1 MTTESA
7 EYVRVAD
14 HDDLV
19 EEGRA
24 VTTVEGQPMALFHHE
39 GEIRAVNNRCPH
51 MGFPLAKGTVEDGIL
66 TCHWHHARFE
76 LSCGDTFDP
85 WADDVQTYP
94 VEVRDGDV
102 YVDPYP
108 EPDEPPVEHWQNRLE
123 AGLRDDLRLVI
134 AKSVIGLLAD
144 DTDEHSSSSPGTSSR
159 NVPYTDPVRTGLEF
173 GTEYRADGWGPGLVI
188 LGAMANMYDD
198 VRPEDRRRAL
208 YRGLLEVA
216 DDTSGEPPRFE
227 QPTFSNPDLSKDRL
241 KQWFRKTVE
250 VRDDDGAER
259 CLRTAVATLDPPEIA
274 EILYA
279 AGTDHVYLDSGHTL
293 DFVNK
298 ALETLDHVG
307 WEHAEQAVPTLV
319 PRFTQARR
327 SEEQSEWRQ
336 PIDLGELVFEFHGDL
351 PDLLDARDAGG
362 WEPQAGFVDTLL
374 SDDPHD
380 IVDAVRG
387 AIRNGATAEQLASR
401 VTFAAATRV
410 VQFATTNEFNDWNTV
425 HHTFSYCNGV
435 HGGARRVD
443 APALYRGALHGAMS
457 VYLDRFLNTPPAPIP
472 DGDPDADPETIPEK
486 LLETFDKE
494 GEVDTA
500 GRLVADYLAA
510 DGDPAALKATL
521 GRGLLREDA
530 GFHTLQHVEAGFEQF
545 DLADDPDEASV
556 YLMAPAR
563 YMAAHFPTRRSAEQT
578 FTIAE
583 RLHQG
588 ERIHK

>member
-1 MTTESA
+1 MATQ
-7 EYVRVAD
+7 
-14 HDDLV
+14 DDRY
-19 EEGRA
+19 ER
-24 VTTVEGQPMALFHHE
+24 VTTRAELEDAGRKLTTLGGQPIALFHHE

-102 YVDPYP
+102 YVDPHP
-108 EPDEPPVEHWQNRLE
+108 EQDEPPVEHWSNRLE
-123 AGLRDDLRLVI
+123 AGLRDDLRLVV
-134 AKSVIGLLAD
+134 AKSVIGLLGEGVDYA
-144 DTDEHSSSSPGTSSR
+144 E
-159 NVPYTDPVRTGLEF
+159 PVRTGLEF
-173 GTEYRADGWGPGLVI
+173 GTEYRDDGWGPGLVV
-188 LGAMANMYDD
+188 LGAMTNIYDD

-216 DDTSGEPPRFE
+216 DDTSGEPPRFD
-227 QPTFSNPDLSKDRL
+227 QPAFSNPDLSKERL
-241 KQWFRKTVE
+241 KSWFRDTVE

-259 CLRTAVATLDPPEIA
+259 CLRTAVRTLDPEDVT

-279 AGTDHVYLDSGHTL
+279 AGTDHVYLDAGHTL

-307 WEHAEQAVPTLV
+307 WEHAEQAIPTLV

-336 PIDLGELVFEFHGDL
+336 PIDLGELVFEFHDDL
-351 PDLLDARDAGG
+351 PDLLDSRDAGG
-362 WEPQAGFVDTLL
+362 WEAPDGFVDTLL
-374 SDDPHD
+374 SDDPHEV
-380 IVDAVRG
+380 VDAVREAVG
-387 AIRNGATAEQLASR
+387 DGATAEQLASR
-401 VTFAAATRV
+401 VTCAAARRV
-410 VQFATTNEFNDWNTV
+410 VQFQTSNEFNDWNTV

-443 APALYRGALHGAMS
+443 APALYRAALHGALS
-457 VYLDRFLNTPPAPIP
+457 VYLDRFLNTPPARIP
-472 DGDPDADPETIPEK
+472 DGDPDADPDAIHGE
-486 LLETFDKE
+486 LLDAFDEE
-494 GEVDTA
+494 GNVNAA

-510 DGDPAALKATL
+510 GGDPAALKQTL
-521 GRGLLREDA
+521 AQGLLREDA
-530 GFHTLQHVEAGFEQF
+530 GFHTLQHVEAGFRQF
-545 DLADDPDEASV
+545 DLADDPDEAKL

-583 RLHQG
+583 RLDEG
-588 ERIHK
+588 ERVHES